1 MLMTAIL
8 KDNGLFIPN
17 IDKNFWQNQADND
30 GLLQL
35 DISPAQE
42 NSSAKAKKNFPCR
55 DFIEI
60 SQP

>member
-42 NSSAKAKKNFPCR
+42 NSSAKAKK
-55 DFIEI
+55 I
-60 SQP
+60 SHAGILSQ